1 MFYEKKLTRIILR
14 IIAAIALA
22 MGGTLF
28 LDKTTSVSLER
39 INEAKTFL
47 EAKGFNPG
55 YCIFVDFSAYSGSK
69 RFMLY
74 SYKEKR
80 IILKCK
86 CASGKNKNEFSN
98 EPGSNLS
105 SLGRYRI
112 GKKRT

>member
-1 MFYEKKLTRIILR
+1 MLWIV
-14 IIAAIALA
+14 AAIAIA
-22 MGGTLF
+22 MGGALY
-28 LDKTTSVSLER
+28 LDKTASVSSER
-39 INEAKTFL
+39 INEAKNFIN
-47 EAKGFNPG
+47 AKGFNPD